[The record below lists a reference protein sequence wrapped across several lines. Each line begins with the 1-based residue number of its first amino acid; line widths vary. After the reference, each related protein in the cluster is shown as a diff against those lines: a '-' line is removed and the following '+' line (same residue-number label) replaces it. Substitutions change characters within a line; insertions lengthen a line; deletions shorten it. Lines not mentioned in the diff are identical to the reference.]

1 MLVVKRSFWKD
12 RAIFLTGHTGFKGG
26 WLALWLT
33 HLGAKVHGFSLAAPT
48 SPSFYVETNLEDRIE
63 SSTMGDIR
71 DLSELTKALRAAEPS
86 LVFHMAAQ
94 ALVKRSY
101 EEPVDT
107 FATNLLGT
115 VNTFEAVRCV
125 DTVEAI
131 INVTTDKC
139 YENTGRAQ
147 PYTETDRLGGY
158 DPYSTSKACA
168 ELAAAAYRS
177 SFLADAGIYLA
188 TVRAGNV
195 IGGGDWAKDR
205 LIPDFLRAYDAH
217 QALPIRS
224 PGAVR
229 PWQHVLEPLS
239 GYLMLGES
247 LFSEGEDYAEAWNF
261 GPKESDAKTVAWLVD
276 HLCQRLPTAKWH
288 ADESQQPHEAKLLK
302 LDSSKARVK
311 LGWRPRWSVE
321 IALAKTLEWHQ
332 AWRSGRC
339 MSELSLQQ
347 IEAYQSA

>member
-1 MLVVKRSFWKD
+1 
-12 RAIFLTGHTGFKGG
+12 
-26 WLALWLT
+26 
-33 HLGAKVHGFSLAAPT
+33 
-48 SPSFYVETNLEDRIE
+48 
-63 SSTMGDIR
+63 
-71 DLSELTKALRAAEPS
+71 
-86 LVFHMAAQ
+86 MAAQ

-125 DTVEAI
+125 ETVEAV

-139 YENTGRAQ
+139 YENTGRTQ

-168 ELAAAAYRS
+168 ELATAAYRS
-177 SFLADAGIYLA
+177 SFLADAGVYLA

-195 IGGGDWAKDR
+195 IGGGDWANDR
-205 LIPDFLRAYDAH
+205 LIPDFLRAYDAR
-217 QALPIRS
+217 QTCIRS

-261 GPKESDAKTVAWLVD
+261 GPENRMQRQSLGWLITCVKD
-276 HLCQRLPTAKWH
+276 Y
-288 ADESQQPHEAKLLK
+288 QPPSGTQTNLSNHEAKLLN

-321 IALAKTLEWHQ
+321 IALAAL
-332 AWRSGRC
+332 
-339 MSELSLQQ
+339 
-347 IEAYQSA
+347 